1 VLRPN
6 KNFHIG
12 LHAKRL
18 LLLFAVMAVFSV
30 QAIAQKEVDRPL
42 ITVTGQAEMM
52 VVPDEVAF
60 SLSVVS
66 MEKELP
72 AAQEKNDQIVKTLLS
87 LARQYQVPANRVQ
100 TGYIS
105 VSQRFTDE
113 DVTKKPP
120 VFLGYTVTKNV
131 GIILQDVSKA
141 EALLADIFKSG
152 VSSIQGVSFRTSQL
166 RKYKDQARSMA
177 IKAAQEK
184 AIALTRE
191 IGQSIGKAY
200 SITEDEPS
208 YGFAQNNFNIVT
220 RSGTSSDQESTLALG
235 QISVTARVTVSFE
248 LR

>member
-1 VLRPN
+1 MLRVTQSLVMRFPFLVITVLV
-6 KNFHIG
+6 
-12 LHAKRL
+12 
-18 LLLFAVMAVFSV
+18 FAFPAF
-30 QAIAQKEVDRPL
+30 AQKEVDRPL

-72 AAQEKNDQIVKTLLS
+72 AAQAKNDQVVKTLLAI
-87 LARQYQVPANRVQ
+87 ARQYQVPANKMQ

-120 VFLGYTVTKNV
+120 VFLGYTVTKTV
-131 GIILQDVSKA
+131 AIILQDVSKA
-141 EALLADIFKSG
+141 ESLLADIFKSG
-152 VSSIQGVSFRTSQL
+152 VSSIQNVSFRTSQL
-166 RKYKDQARSMA
+166 RKYKDQARAMA

-184 AIALTRE
+184 AIALTKE

-200 SITEDEPS
+200 TITEEAPNIYAYS
-208 YGFAQNNFNIVT
+208 QN
-220 RSGTSSDQESTLALG
+220 RSNSNYSISDGDLAESAAGTLALG
-235 QISVTARVTVSFE
+235 QISITAQVTVSFE
-248 LR
+248 LK